1 MPEAAVCNA
10 SHQHHGCAPV
20 PCHQHEHPWPHVSG
34 SWGSWVTPQRVG
46 WPHMPFGGGWPH
58 GQRKAWL
65 GSHWVPKVQRKALPP
80 GKGNA
85 GCPTSSARHG
95 WAHAGVLMAWGLTQG
110 KVGCPRSSARH
121 CQGKAECPRCSA
133 RGELPFPPHCSTLT
147 TRIGEKYLFFTSV
160 KHWLKGSGEKYLF
173 FPMRNTGQVKRTGGK
188 VPFFADIQVTA
199 RPLQC

>member
-1 MPEAAVCNA
+1 
-10 SHQHHGCAPV
+10 
-20 PCHQHEHPWPHVSG
+20 
-34 SWGSWVTPQRVG
+34 
-46 WPHMPFGGGWPH
+46 MPFGGGWPH

-85 GCPTSSARHG
+85 GCPMSSARHG